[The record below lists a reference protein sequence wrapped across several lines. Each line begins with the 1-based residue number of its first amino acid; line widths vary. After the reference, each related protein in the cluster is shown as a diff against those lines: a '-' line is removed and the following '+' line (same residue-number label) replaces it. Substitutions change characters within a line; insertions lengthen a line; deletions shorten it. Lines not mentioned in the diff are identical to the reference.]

1 VGIGRRAVGSV
12 DQKVM
17 DSSPKTNPAPSRL
30 PIRPCPVCGSAL
42 HEVLYQQRFEH
53 FSAGSITN
61 GYDVVACGAC
71 GMCFASGLPDQTR
84 FSEYYD
90 QSSKYDLG
98 AAGAELSSFD
108 AERFADES
116 RFIAANVG
124 DRTGSVLDIGT
135 ATGGLLVA
143 LRDLGFTSVHGV
155 EPSPSAARVARE
167 THGLDVV
174 AGDVGT
180 ARAWG
185 TQYSVVSLVAVLEH
199 LVDPGAAL
207 RDIAGLLA
215 ADGLLYLHVPDAA
228 RFEDDVDAPY
238 QQFSVEHINYFTAA
252 SLRNLLVS
260 VGLEV
265 AAQRTIVVK
274 LSDIAEGPALEVL
287 CRRTAS
293 PVAIDRDLEGVAAL
307 RRYIARSAEKEA
319 TVLVTI
325 SELAEAQS
333 PIYVWGTGTHALHLL
348 ATSRLAEC
356 NIVGFIDSSPHY
368 SGRHLAGRT
377 VMDPQTVG
385 NPGAPIL
392 VASAVSQTAIASAA
406 RRQFGPDVPLILL
419 YGVADGPD

>member
-1 VGIGRRAVGSV
+1 MGLRQGAMGGVGR
-12 DQKVM
+12 QVM
-17 DSSPKTNPAPSRL
+17 DLSPNAEPARSGQPVRS
-30 PIRPCPVCGSAL
+30 CPVCGSVAQ
-42 HEVLYQQRFEH
+42 EVLYEQRFEH
-53 FSAGSITN
+53 FTAGSITDA
-61 GYDVVACGAC
+61 YDVVACVAC
-71 GMCFASGLPDQTR
+71 GMCFASGLPDQAR

-108 AERFADES
+108 SERFADEA
-116 RFIAANVG
+116 RFIAANFG
-124 DRTGSVLDIGT
+124 DRAGSVLDIGT

-155 EPSPSAARVARE
+155 EPSPDAAGVARE

-174 AGDVGT
+174 AGDVRT

-199 LVDPGAAL
+199 LVDPAAAL
-207 RDIAGLLA
+207 RDVAGLLA
-215 ADGLLYLHVPDAA
+215 EDGLLYLHVPDAA

-238 QQFSVEHINYFTAA
+238 QQFSVEHINYFTAE
-252 SLRNLLVS
+252 SLRNLLAS

-265 AAQRTIVVK
+265 AAKRTIVVK

-287 CRRTAS
+287 CRRSARQLTVD
-293 PVAIDRDLEGVAAL
+293 PDPEGVAAM
-307 RRYIARSAEKEA
+307 RRYVARSAQKEA
-319 TVLVTI
+319 SVLLKI
-325 SELAEAQS
+325 AELVEAHS

-356 NIVGFIDSSPHY
+356 NIVGFIDSNPHY

-377 VMDPQTVG
+377 VLDPRAIG
-385 NPGAPIL
+385 EPGGPIL
-392 VASAVSQTAIASAA
+392 VASAVSQTAIADSA
-406 RRQFGPDVPLILL
+406 RRLFGPDVQLILL
-419 YGVADGPD
+419 Y